1 MFRFPYISRKWKLP
15 KLLYALFII
24 ELAGTVAALALF
36 GIADPNLF
44 RTDLWQI
51 GSDYGFNSSP
61 LEILYAYANYR
72 PIPKIPFVW
81 SQALTTFNVVVS
93 VLCTFV
99 LLCKAT
105 MFVLHVWYPILST
118 IVNTILVAMW
128 IVSVVG
134 QAGPDHSDPE
144 HPSNIPWYLSKSCD
158 LASPYGKKHYCLMAK
173 GTFAVTVFLLFIFF
187 LNLLLGIWSMI
198 PSPAER
204 STQKLGSDELEEG
217 RRSSRA
223 ARRQSKAPEMF
234 GAAGA
239 AGAGNTTA
247 TPFTPRTLAF
257 NTLDRKLPL
266 RADGS
271 NRYA

>member
-1 MFRFPYISRKWKLP
+1 MDN
-15 KLLYALFII
+15 LY
-24 ELAGTVAALALF
+24 
-36 GIADPNLF
+36 
-44 RTDLWQI
+44 R
-51 GSDYGFNSSP
+51 
-61 LEILYAYANYR
+61 
-72 PIPKIPFVW
+72 
-81 SQALTTFNVVVS
+81 
-93 VLCTFV
+93 
-99 LLCKAT
+99 
-105 MFVLHVWYPILST
+105 
-118 IVNTILVAMW
+118 
-128 IVSVVG
+128 
-134 QAGPDHSDPE
+134 
-144 HPSNIPWYLSKSCD
+144 
-158 LASPYGKKHYCLMAK
+158 
-173 GTFAVTVFLLFIFF
+173 FIFF

-204 STQKLGSDELEEG
+204 ATQKLGSDELEEG

-234 GAAGA
+234 GA